1 MLDAEA
7 ELRQRGLRVT
17 AQRVAVLQV
26 LADARHVSA
35 DTVARAVR
43 SRAGVVSTQGIY
55 NVVNDLVRVGMVQ
68 RIDVGGGP
76 ALYELATDGPHHHL
90 MCRQCARVVDLP
102 CDHGS
107 DSCLSPPEQLGFSDI
122 EAEIVF
128 WGTCP
133 ECQGSESAI
142 KGEGTS

>member
-1 MLDAEA
+1 MQSADLD
-7 ELRQRGLRVT
+7 LRGRGLRVT

-26 LADARHVSA
+26 LAEVRHVSA
-35 DTVARAVR
+35 DTVAQAVR
-43 SRAGVVSTQGIY
+43 ARAGAASTQGIY

-68 RIDVGGGP
+68 RIEVGGGP
-76 ALYELATDGPHHHL
+76 ALYELATEGPHHHL
-90 MCRQCARVVDLP
+90 MCRGCERVVDLP
-102 CDHGS
+102 CDHGI
-107 DSCLSPPEQLGFSDI
+107 DTCLTPPDPLGFSDI
-122 EAEIVF
+122 AAEIVF